1 MVLEGRGPQES
12 AANGYPRT
20 YDHPYFGQ
28 LFLASLLSV
37 VGYPNSLNPSSD
49 IASIESLHLV
59 PRIVMGFLAIVD
71 TFLIYQICQ
80 RRYSR
85 NVALIASVFFAVMPL
100 TWILRRIYLDNLLL
114 PFLLCAILFA
124 LYIKPMARDRV
135 NGSQSKYLINDYIL
149 ALLSGIFLG
158 LAIYTKIPA
167 FTMIPLVGGL
177 VFFYSKGNLKIVG
190 LWIVP
195 VLFIPL
201 LWPLYSVVVGQS
213 DLWTHWVLWQT
224 ERDKPLY
231 LSIINFIQM
240 DPVIVIIGFAGIIF
254 ARIRNDF
261 FPLIWVLPFL
271 FFSFFIGFVQYFHL
285 IVIFPAFCIGSAIL
299 LDFLQKIVRKH
310 THRILSIMIPV
321 VIGIF
326 GLVATTMLITTDVNS
341 VYYKVYEN
349 IAQNLHKEDNNK
361 NVNVTV
367 IGSHWWDWNSYW
379 VTQQILHDQHY
390 LIDPMFDPDFK
401 EQLKTDKVLFIADTN
416 FLQHFNG
423 DVKSKNFQNIVNHY
437 NQSKAVANFI
447 DNVTSRNNGK
457 YPYNILS
464 VMTLGENRPVG
475 DVQIRTNY

>member
-1 MVLEGRGPQES
+1 
-12 AANGYPRT
+12 
-20 YDHPYFGQ
+20 
-28 LFLASLLSV
+28 
-37 VGYPNSLNPSSD
+37 
-49 IASIESLHLV
+49 
-59 PRIVMGFLAIVD
+59 
-71 TFLIYQICQ
+71 
-80 RRYSR
+80 
-85 NVALIASVFFAVMPL
+85 
-100 TWILRRIYLDNLLL
+100 
-114 PFLLCAILFA
+114 
-124 LYIKPMARDRV
+124 
-135 NGSQSKYLINDYIL
+135 
-149 ALLSGIFLG
+149 
-158 LAIYTKIPA
+158 
-167 FTMIPLVGGL
+167 
-177 VFFYSKGNLKIVG
+177 
-190 LWIVP
+190 
-195 VLFIPL
+195 
-201 LWPLYSVVVGQS
+201 
-213 DLWTHWVLWQT
+213 
-224 ERDKPLY
+224 
-231 LSIINFIQM
+231 
-240 DPVIVIIGFAGIIF
+240 
-254 ARIRNDF
+254 
-261 FPLIWVLPFL
+261 
-271 FFSFFIGFVQYFHL
+271 
-285 IVIFPAFCIGSAIL
+285 
-299 LDFLQKIVRKH
+299 
-310 THRILSIMIPV
+310 MIPV

-464 VMTLGENRPVG
+464 VMTLGESRPVG